1 MYLKAKQYFIQLS
14 NQGHESATI
23 LLEEYE
29 ELKESNGEFVAALFL
44 RNVYIDFQLNMDRVK
59 NG

>member
-1 MYLKAKQYFIQLS
+1 MYLKAKEYFIQLS

-29 ELKESNGEFVAALFL
+29 ELKNEGGEFVAALFL
-44 RNVYIDFQLNMDRVK
+44 RDVYIEFQQNMDRVK